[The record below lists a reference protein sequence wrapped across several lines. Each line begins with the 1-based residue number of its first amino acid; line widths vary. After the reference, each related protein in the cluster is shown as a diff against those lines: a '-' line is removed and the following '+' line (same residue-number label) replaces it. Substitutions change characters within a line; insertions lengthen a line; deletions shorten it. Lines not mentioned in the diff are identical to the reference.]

1 MPSRGN
7 EFFVK
12 VFEKNG
18 DSSSDILKLKKADL
32 ENQFSKNKLC
42 CRHKLITK

>member
-18 DSSSDILKLKKADL
+18 ISSSDILKLKKADL
-32 ENQFSKNKLC
+32 ENQFQKIIMLPS
-42 CRHKLITK
+42 